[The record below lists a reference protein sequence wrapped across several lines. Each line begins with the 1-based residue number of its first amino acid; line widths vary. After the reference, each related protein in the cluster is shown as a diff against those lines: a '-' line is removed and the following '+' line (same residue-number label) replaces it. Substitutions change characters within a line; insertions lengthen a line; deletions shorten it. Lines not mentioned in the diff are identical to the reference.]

1 MKLRALL
8 DAGHVISEDEERRL
22 MLWEENGGELLLHE
36 DADPAVRDSMAL
48 MLYQGGTMNKL
59 NAATMRNQKAINHI
73 DKIQRTKIEMEEQK
87 RLEEERKKLLSVRRN
102 KKLKEVID
110 KRKLEHGVG
119 VVAESEDKAVPDQ
132 LILREDDSE

>member
-1 MKLRALL
+1 
-8 DAGHVISEDEERRL
+8 

-48 MLYQGGTMNKL
+48 MLYQGTSSKL

-87 RLEEERKKLLSVRRN
+87 RLEEERKKLVSVRKN
-102 KKLKEVID
+102 KKLKELID

-119 VVAESEDKAVPDQ
+119 IVEESQD
-132 LILREDDSE
+132 